1 MSAWIDKIKQLDL
14 KQADRI
20 APVALAIAIL
30 VLCWKLAALLWLLL
44 APPQVMQIERVELGS
59 QQAQVPNISAFSL
72 FQEASNT
79 SATDQQLNMTL
90 QGVVQGYPSQFSSAV
105 IKVNEVADRYRVGEP
120 ILGSNYSLSE
130 VYWDRVILR
139 TSSGAV
145 RELQFKG
152 MENGLDQPIV
162 PEVKPNAQ
170 NGNVGDSSS
179 NNTGNNQPSSAIG
192 QAVQRIQENR
202 DQYLQDMG
210 IGASGNGNG
219 YEVTARTPVGLR
231 NKLGLQPGDRIMSL
245 NGQTVGQGQTEAQL
259 LEQARREGQ
268 VKLEI
273 KRGDQVVTVQQD
285 LK

>member
-1 MSAWIDKIKQLDL
+1 MSAWMDKIKQLDL
-14 KQADRI
+14 TQADRI

-30 VLCWKLAALLWLLL
+30 ILCWKLAALLWLLL

-59 QQAQVPNISAFSL
+59 QQAQVPNISSFAL
-72 FQEASNT
+72 FQEAANT
-79 SATDQQLNMTL
+79 SAADQQLNMTL

-105 IKVNEVADRYRVGEP
+105 IKVNEVADRYRVGEM

-139 TSSGAV
+139 NNSGAV
-145 RELQFKG
+145 RELKFKG

-162 PEVKPNAQ
+162 PELNPNA
-170 NGNVGDSSS
+170 S
-179 NNTGNNQPSSAIG
+179 NSNTGASAPANTQNTQPSSAIG
-192 QAVQRIQENR
+192 QAVQQIQENR

-210 IGASGNGNG
+210 IGSSANGSG